1 MNARRA
7 VLVSGGALLALV
19 TGCNSIG
26 IGVNL
31 PIGRGGSIGVG
42 GSVPLPR
49 PSSPP
54 ASAPQP
60 TTAASAS
67 R

>member
-1 MNARRA
+1 MNTRWVA
-7 VLVSGGALLALV
+7 GGLLLALLA
-19 TGCNSIG
+19 GCNSLG
-26 IGVNL
+26 VGVNI

-42 GSVPLPR
+42 GSIPLPR

-54 ASAPQP
+54 ASAPEAAASQP
-60 TTAASAS
+60 T